1 MIAKRES
8 LLIVEENAVIQSLF
22 QETFQRRGYDVRQA
36 ASPDQGL
43 ELYRNG
49 PTDLVLSNISFKSGN
64 GLAFIETLKRFDT
77 DVAVIVLATHLDLD
91 LARKSIAYGIYDFIP
106 IPFELDQVV
115 SAVLK
120 GFEKKMLLERNKAL
134 IEHQAQLIERL
145 HSSYKRLKDLDKL
158 KTEFLVT
165 VSHEL
170 MTPLTAIKSLT
181 YNLYRGVLG
190 ELDAKQKEYA
200 QLIEENADRLENIL
214 RDILDFSKLEAGKIA
229 LRRQEI
235 DIRNVIE
242 KVQRL
247 MNPLAAQKGVDIKMN
262 GAESL
267 PHVSVDPARMEEV
280 LMNLVENAIKF
291 TPSPGRIDIVT
302 GQDAESVT
310 VQVRDTGIG
319 IPQEHLTKVFS
330 QFTQFHREYGPG
342 AQGTGL
348 GLAIVKKLVEM
359 HGGIIWVES
368 KIKKGTTFTFT
379 IPKQTPAVTAGG

>member
-1 MIAKRES
+1 MIAKKES
-8 LLIVEENAVIQSLF
+8 LLIVEENPVIQSLF
-22 QETFQRRGYDVRQA
+22 QETFQRRGYEVFQA
-36 ASPDQGL
+36 PSPDQGI
-43 ELYRNG
+43 ELYRSG
-49 PTDLVLSNISFKSGN
+49 PTDLVLTNITFKNGN
-64 GLAFIETLKRFDT
+64 GLAFVENLKRFDS

-120 GFEKKMLLERNKAL
+120 AFEKKMLLERNKAL

-145 HSSYKRLKDLDKL
+145 HSSFKRLKELDKL

-190 ELDAKQKEYA
+190 ELDEKQKEYA

-214 RDILDFSKLEAGKIA
+214 RDILDFSKLEAGKIG
-229 LRRQEI
+229 LRKQDI
-235 DIRNVIE
+235 DIRGVIK
-242 KVQRL
+242 KVQRM
-247 MNPLAAQKGVDIKMN
+247 MNPLAAQKGVSIKMN
-262 GAESL
+262 GGNSL
-267 PHVSVDPARMEEV
+267 PAVSVDPARMEEV

-291 TPSPGRIDIVT
+291 TPAPGSIDIVT
-302 GQDAESVT
+302 KEETDSVT

-319 IPQEHLTKVFS
+319 IPQEHLNKVFS

-368 KIKKGTTFTFT
+368 KVKKGTTFTFT
-379 IPKQTPAVTAGG
+379 IPKKAPAAAAG